1 MKNSIGTSVILTL
14 AGESHGAMLCAILD
28 GMAPGI
34 PVDEAFIASQ
44 LSLRRPGGPADT
56 ARREQDRFSIVS
68 GVAGGVTTGA
78 PITILIPNE
87 DVRSA
92 DYEAMASI
100 PRPSHADYAA
110 HVKYGGYEDPRGGG
124 HFSGRITACIVA
136 AGAIA
141 LSALERK
148 GITVGTHILECAGVR
163 DLPFSD
169 IDPSAQIEKVK
180 KMDFPVISDVR
191 EAMEA
196 KILAAKAEQ
205 DSVGGIIQTAVCGF
219 PAGVGE
225 PWFGSVEGVLSNAL
239 FSIGGI
245 KGVEFGAGFSLAGMR
260 GSEANDAFCI
270 CDGHVATKT
279 NRSGGINGG
288 ISNGMPLIFNA
299 VVKPTPSI
307 GKVQDSVD
315 LSSGRSAELSI
326 KGRHD
331 PAIVRRVSIVVSS
344 LVAVVLCDVL
354 ALRFGTDYLK

>member
-1 MKNSIGTSVILTL
+1 VLHLHNDFLNAQTKQGREIYDSLQRVVTVSRYIGQQVKTLEPDGTKCLTVNNGIDL
-14 AGESHGAMLCAILD
+14 A
-28 GMAPGI
+28 
-34 PVDEAFIASQ
+34 AFSPKQNISGPSRQ
-44 LSLRRPGGPADT
+44 SLGLKD
-56 ARREQDRFSIVS
+56 DDFVM
-68 GVAGGVTTGA
+68 V
-78 PITILIPNE
+78 
-87 DVRSA
+87 
-92 DYEAMASI
+92 
-100 PRPSHADYAA
+100 
-110 HVKYGGYEDPRGGG
+110 
-124 HFSGRITACIVA
+124 FSGRITACIVA

-180 KMDFPVISDVR
+180 KMDFPVISDVG

-288 ISNGMPLIFNA
+288 ISNGMPVLFRCA
-299 VVKPTPSI
+299 VKPTPSI
-307 GKVQDSVD
+307 ALPQDSVD
-315 LSSGRSAELSI
+315 AEGTREEILRLG
-326 KGRHD
+326 GRHD
-331 PAIVRRVSIVVSS
+331 PAIVHRARVVVDSVTA
-344 LVAVVLCDVL
+344 LVLCDAL
-354 ALRFGTDYLK
+354 ALRYGTDWLVNGR